1 MKLTDEMIAKA
12 AQDYEQSLL
21 DSLPVTEHAFSP
33 AFERRMKRLIRRQ
46 EQSVGY
52 VYFKR
57 AMCAILAI
65 VLCVGTFLMF
75 HTEARAAVVDW
86 LRRQF
91 AHSTYYGPTD
101 GVYTDIQPS
110 RELPVYYELDW
121 LPEGYDLRSRH
132 MTNEDGSVVYGSD
145 ANEIELQY
153 YFATKSTHVYVSND
167 GCEVRY
173 VSVHDGGAD
182 LYLASA
188 EGQSNKLVWYS
199 EDRSVIFVLTAPC
212 GEETLI
218 RMAESVRSSKD
229 EKAVLRYDLGW
240 MPEGCTFE
248 SCSSTREDG
257 SVQYRDKHYS
267 IKLSYDFDTTVGGIY
282 GNGEEKC
289 VTVNGYTARLYI
301 YTYENMILGSSLIWK
316 DEEQN
321 VVFCLSA
328 DRTEEELIK
337 IAENIIPVQ

>member
-12 AQDYEQSLL
+12 AGDYEQSTL
-21 DSLPVTEHAFSP
+21 DSLSVTEHTFSP
-33 AFERRMKRLIRRQ
+33 AFERRMKRLVRRQ

-57 AMCAILAI
+57 VMCAILAI

-75 HTEARAAVVDW
+75 HTEARAVVVDW

-101 GVYTDIQPS
+101 GVHTHIQPS
-110 RELPVYYELDW
+110 RERPAYYELDW

-167 GCEVRY
+167 SCEVRY

-182 LYLASA
+182 LYLAFA

-218 RMAESVRSSKD
+218 RMAESVRGSKD

-240 MPEGCTFE
+240 LPEGCTFE
-248 SCSSTREDG
+248 SCNSTREDG

-267 IKLSYDFDTTVGGIY
+267 IKLSYDFDTTIGGIY
-282 GNGEEKC
+282 GDGKEKC
-289 VTVNGYTARLYI
+289 VTVNGYTARLYV
-301 YTYENMILGSSLIWK
+301 YTYDNMILGSSLIWK

>member
-21 DSLPVTEHAFSP
+21 DSLSFTEHAFSL

-57 AMCAILAI
+57 VMCAILAI

-91 AHSTYYGPTD
+91 AYSTYYGPTD
-101 GVYTDIQPS
+101 GVHTHIQPS
-110 RELPVYYELDW
+110 RELPAYYELDW

-132 MTNEDGSVVYGSD
+132 MTNEDGSVVYCSD
-145 ANEIELQY
+145 ASEIELQY

-182 LYLASA
+182 LYLAFA

-240 MPEGCTFE
+240 LPEGCTFE

-282 GNGEEKC
+282 GDGKEKC

-321 VVFCLSA
+321 VVFRLNA
-328 DRTEEELIK
+328 DCGEEELIK

>member
-1 MKLTDEMIAKA
+1 MFLSKSGKQILYNSFLFQKLLKRGTQLVGKLTH
-12 AQDYEQSLL
+12 LW
-21 DSLPVTEHAFSP
+21 
-33 AFERRMKRLIRRQ
+33 
-46 EQSVGY
+46 
-52 VYFKR
+52 
-57 AMCAILAI
+57 
-65 VLCVGTFLMF
+65 TF
-75 HTEARAAVVDW
+75 

-110 RELPVYYELDW
+110 RELPAYYGLDW

-153 YFATKSTHVYVSND
+153 YFATKATHVYVSND

-182 LYLASA
+182 LYLAFA

-240 MPEGCTFE
+240 LPETKF
-248 SCSSTREDG
+248 EDG
-257 SVQYRDKHYS
+257 IRAT
-267 IKLSYDFDTTVGGIY
+267 IRRKLGADINASCGQLRRAEQKAAEVTAETV
-282 GNGEEKC
+282 
-289 VTVNGYTARLYI
+289 
-301 YTYENMILGSSLIWK
+301 S
-316 DEEQN
+316 DE
-321 VVFCLSA
+321 V
-328 DRTEEELIK
+328 
-337 IAENIIPVQ
+337 